1 MGEVSPWA
9 FNGVADGPE
18 QRTLSSLPCP
28 LGGRGFHSGIAV
40 QSLQSL
46 TAAKLSQ
53 GRGAGMGPGA
63 RPSVL
68 GLTSGGR
75 AEADLGY
82 GSTRWRLLLF
92 RVGTSGAGCVVLL
105 RGSHRSG
112 ARSLRWGR
120 GCRGCS
126 SSPLLLS
133 RATTGCL
140 SPPNHFG
147 ECSPQPRYS
156 PAAGRHGYQPARVGD
171 SSPRLEGAA
180 ASSSPPSR
188 TSPTWAPPFS
198 PESKERIVFLSLAKS
213 ACPIYPAW
221 TSLFKGQ
228 GSHLQQPFTCSTS
241 SVWKGAAMPLPS
253 TPSA

>member
-18 QRTLSSLPCP
+18 QRTLSSLPFP
-28 LGGRGFHSGIAV
+28 LGDRGFHSGFAV
-40 QSLQSL
+40 QRLQSL

-82 GSTRWRLLLF
+82 GSARWRLLLF
-92 RVGTSGAGCVVLL
+92 RVGTSDAGRIVLL

-112 ARSLRWGR
+112 ARRLRWGR

-133 RATTGCL
+133 RATTGCF

-147 ECSPQPRYS
+147 ECSPRPRYS
-156 PAAGRHGYQPARVGD
+156 TAAGRHGTSQRELGTVPQGWRGLLRRAAHLPAPPPRGYHPFHLSRKKLSCFYPWLSQLVLSIQPGPVFLKDRV
-171 SSPRLEGAA
+171 ST
-180 ASSSPPSR
+180 SSSPLP
-188 TSPTWAPPFS
+188 
-198 PESKERIVFLSLAKS
+198 VL
-213 ACPIYPAW
+213 
-221 TSLFKGQ
+221 
-228 GSHLQQPFTCSTS
+228 
-241 SVWKGAAMPLPS
+241 PLP
-253 TPSA
+253 